1 MHINGTTHVDMD
13 KNRGCPSQCADNG
26 LYRAPQCVP
35 LVIVEVI
42 SVKQLM
48 KKNIPPKK
56 VPKMPSVIIYYVYK
70 KVHYFAVLC
79 FGKSGA

>member
-1 MHINGTTHVDMD
+1 
-13 KNRGCPSQCADNG
+13 
-26 LYRAPQCVP
+26 
-35 LVIVEVI
+35 
-42 SVKQLM
+42 M